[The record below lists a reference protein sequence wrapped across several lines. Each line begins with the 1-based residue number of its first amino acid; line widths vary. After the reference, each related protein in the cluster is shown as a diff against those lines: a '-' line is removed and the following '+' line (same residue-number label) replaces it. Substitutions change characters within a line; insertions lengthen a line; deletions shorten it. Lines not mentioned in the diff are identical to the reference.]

1 MKCVV
6 SIISLLCFTG
16 CGLFH
21 KPSAKE
27 QVWSTFGID
36 SFHFE
41 SCGPTSLHEMHKHF
55 GENITTQS
63 VSINIQEKRCINI
76 FKGLGFIHTEFR
88 RITCP
93 PELLAYLKRN
103 NYKYENIKYDDL
115 KEGDFAI
122 VLLKGYDD
130 VHEWHWASWPNDKK
144 SIPKFFKDYTKII
157 SVYKITKKIDK

>member
-1 MKCVV
+1 
-6 SIISLLCFTG
+6 
-16 CGLFH
+16 
-21 KPSAKE
+21 
-27 QVWSTFGID
+27 
-36 SFHFE
+36 
-41 SCGPTSLHEMHKHF
+41 MHTF

-76 FKGLGFIHTEFR
+76 FKGLGLIHTNLE
-88 RITCP
+88 
-93 PELLAYLKRN
+93 ELFVHELAYLKRN

-130 VHEWHWASWPNDKK
+130 IHEWHWASWPNDKK

-157 SVYKITKKIDK
+157 SVYKITKKN